1 MDSSTKGQEETKSL
15 DKMLDEIGVLAGT
28 RSVIAQLRS
37 KTDAEIA
44 DINKY
49 KSDAEAELLT
59 ITDPIKRDIQTLL
72 ITQICTVMNSLE
84 REFELM
90 VSTLM
95 MGDIMLRLLERK
107 ASSKDARAVARRETR
122 RLMKTL
128 EERIET
134 RGRQRWFRGSFP
146 SEKR

>member
-1 MDSSTKGQEETKSL
+1 
-15 DKMLDEIGVLAGT
+15 MLDEIGVLAGT